1 MFFKPREQKQK
12 TIESFL
18 TFSSKKKVLLSG
30 YIKKK
35 ESKKKK
41 QSSKYEAKETR
52 VIQNEKSFF
61 KTEKKTKHGKI
72 T

>member
-12 TIESFL
+12 TIESFP

-41 QSSKYEAKETR
+41 ESSKYEAKETR
-52 VIQNEKSFF
+52 VIQNEKFF

>member
-1 MFFKPREQKQK
+1 M
-12 TIESFL
+12 ESFP
-18 TFSSKKKVLLSG
+18 TFSSNNKVLISG
-30 YIKKK
+30 YIKK